1 LAAAFGQQIGLSRAD
16 RQRLSFAGMLHD
28 IGKARIPLAIL
39 EKPARLD
46 EQELAVMRKHPQYG
60 FDALAT
66 MPGLPAE
73 MLDMVVH
80 HHEYLDGSGYPHGL
94 QSNEISDLVQI
105 MTIADVFG
113 ALIER
118 RSYKAPLSGEAA
130 YQILLDMG
138 PKLDKDLVREFR
150 FASRLGQPN

>member
-1 LAAAFGQQIGLSRAD
+1 
-16 RQRLSFAGMLHD
+16 MLHD

-39 EKPARLD
+39 EKPSRLD
-46 EQELAVMRKHPQYG
+46 EAELAVIRKHPQYG
-60 FDALAT
+60 LDALGT
-66 MPGLPAE
+66 VSGLPPE

-94 QSNEISDLVQI
+94 MANEISDLVRMI
-105 MTIADVFG
+105 TIADVFG

-130 YQILLDMG
+130 YQILTDMG
-138 PKLDKDLVREFR
+138 PKLDRDLVLAFR
-150 FASRLGQPN
+150 PVASLGQ